1 MQGAVYEVVATGV
14 GGVCWGRGGCM
25 QGAVYEVVA
34 TGVGGVCWGEGG
46 LHAGCC
52 V

>member
-1 MQGAVYEVVATGV
+1 MVEFALLQQESSLAV
-14 GGVCWGRGGCM
+14 GCM

-34 TGVGGVCWGEGG
+34 TGVGGGVLGGGG